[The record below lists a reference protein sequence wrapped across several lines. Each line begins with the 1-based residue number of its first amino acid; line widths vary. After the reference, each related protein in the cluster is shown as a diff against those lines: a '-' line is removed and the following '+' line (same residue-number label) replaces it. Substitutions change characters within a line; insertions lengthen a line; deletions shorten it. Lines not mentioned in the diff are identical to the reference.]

1 MTETPHL
8 PPRIAGLDELAQNL
22 WWTWHPAA
30 RKLFRHLGDSAWIRS
45 RKNAVEMLRMLDRE
59 RLDAMAGNPLFLRE
73 YDAVMAEFADVMTER
88 RSWYRDNYGDLASGG
103 IAYFCAEF
111 GVHTSLP
118 IYSGGLG
125 ILAGDHFKEGSDL
138 GLPLIGVGLLYQKG
152 YFRQR
157 IGPHGD
163 QLAIDE
169 PFHPE
174 TMPIEHH
181 PGPGDEGEHARVR
194 LAGRDVL
201 MNAWK
206 IRVGRATIHLVDTD
220 LESNHPDDRALSHQL
235 YRGDLEMRLRQEI
248 VLGIGGVRVLRG
260 LGFEPAVWHA
270 NEGHPAFMA
279 LERLREEVEAGA
291 SAQEAMRRIAR
302 TTVFTTHTPV
312 PAGHDAFP
320 ADMIDRYFG
329 EYIVKLGLTRDEFYD
344 LGRHP
349 DDDGRFHMSALALRL
364 ADYRNGVS
372 RLHGAVAR
380 RMWQGLWTGEEPP
393 SVPETR
399 DGHGGD
405 GNGDGR
411 SARLP
416 DVGIDAPSPTTVPIV
431 HVTNGVHAPSWVSPA
446 FRDLYGRYLGPDWM
460 LEQDDAALWERA
472 LDLPDHLVW
481 EAHVACKKRLVDV
494 LRHRARRR
502 WMDEGSEPSQVVAAG
517 TLLDPDVLT
526 LGFARRFATYKRA
539 DLVLRDRERLEALL
553 LDRSRPVQLVF
564 AGKAHPADE
573 PGRAILAE
581 VYRHAQDRHLGG
593 RIAFVEDYE
602 INVARDLFS
611 GVDVWLNNPRPPMEA
626 SGTSGQKAALNGVP
640 QCSTLDGWWAEGFT
654 RLNGWAINET
664 AGIVLDAD
672 GDEAGH
678 DDADRDAATDRDP
691 ADRDAADAESLYDTI
706 EREIAPLYYRRDVD
720 GIPRGWVRV
729 MKHAIRTG
737 GANFTARRM
746 LKEYVERFYVP
757 AAKAAV
763 GNGTVSVKAATD
775 G

>member
-1 MTETPHL
+1 MNDTPGL
-8 PPRIAGLDELAQNL
+8 PPRIAGLDSLARNL
-22 WWTWHPAA
+22 WWTWNPAA
-30 RKLFRHLGDSAWIRS
+30 RKLFRRLGRSAWTRS
-45 RKNAVEMLRMLDRE
+45 RKNAVEMLGMLDPE
-59 RLDAMAGNPLFLRE
+59 RLAAMAGNPLFLRE
-73 YDAVMAEFADVMTER
+73 YDAVMAEFADVMNER
-88 RSWYRDNYGDLASGG
+88 RSWYRDHHDDLARGG

-138 GLPLIGVGLLYQKG
+138 GLPLVGVGLLYQRG

-157 IGPHGD
+157 IGPDGE

-174 TMPIEHH
+174 TMAIEFL
-181 PGPGDEGEHARVR
+181 PGTGEHGEHARVR
-194 LAGRDVL
+194 LAGRDVRL
-201 MNAWK
+201 NAWR
-206 IRVGRATIHLVDTD
+206 IQVGRATIHLVDTD
-220 LESNHPDDRALSHQL
+220 VEYNHDDDRALSHQL

-248 VLGIGGVRVLRG
+248 VLGIGGVRVLRS

-270 NEGHPAFMA
+270 NEGHPAFMT
-279 LERLREEVEAGA
+279 LERIRELVETGLTA
-291 SAQEAMRRIAR
+291 EIAMRRVAE

-320 ADMIDRYFG
+320 ADMVDRYFS
-329 EYIVKLGLTRDEFYD
+329 EYIPKLGLESDEFYA

-349 DDDGRFHMSALALRL
+349 NDDGRFHMSALALRL

-380 RMWQGLWTGEEPP
+380 RMWQGMWIQGA
-393 SVPETR
+393 ETPAA
-399 DGHGGD
+399 DSND
-405 GNGDGR
+405 
-411 SARLP
+411 A
-416 DVGIDAPSPTTVPIV
+416 GIDAPPVTEVPIDY
-431 HVTNGVHAPSWVSPA
+431 VTNGVHAPSWISPA
-446 FRDLYGRYLGPDWM
+446 FRNLFDRYLGPDWM

-481 EAHVACKKRLVDV
+481 EAHFACKHRLLDV
-494 LRHRARRR
+494 LRQRARRR
-502 WMDEGSEPSQVVAAG
+502 WMDEGSEPGQVVAAG
-517 TLLDPDVLT
+517 TMLDPDVLT

-539 DLVLRDRERLEALL
+539 DLILRDTERLEALL
-553 LDRSRPVQLVF
+553 LDPARPVQLVF

-573 PGRAILAE
+573 PGQAVLAD
-581 VYRHAQDRHLGG
+581 VYRHALDRRFGG

-626 SGTSGQKAALNGVP
+626 SGTSGEKAALNGVP

-654 RLNGWAINET
+654 RLNGWAINEA
-664 AGIVLDAD
+664 AGVILE
-672 GDEAGH
+672 GDPAARDEG
-678 DDADRDAATDRDP
+678 DAA
-691 ADRDAADAESLYDTI
+691 SLYDTI
-706 EREIAPLYYRRDVD
+706 EHEIAPLYYRRDVD

-737 GANFTARRM
+737 GSHFTARRM
-746 LKEYVERFYVP
+746 VKEYVERFYVP
-757 AAKAAV
+757 AARAGAARREGLV
-763 GNGTVSVKAATD
+763 VESTVEV
-775 G
+775 

>member
-1 MTETPHL
+1 MTQTPYL
-8 PPRIAGLDELAQNL
+8 PQRIAGLEELAQNL

-30 RKLFRHLGDSAWIRS
+30 RKLFRHLGNSAWIRS

-73 YDAVMAEFADVMTER
+73 YDAVMAEFEDVMAER
-88 RSWYRDNYGDLASGG
+88 RSWYRERYGDLASGG

-138 GLPLIGVGLLYQKG
+138 GLPLVGVGLLYQKG

-157 IGPHGD
+157 IGPHGE

-181 PGPGDEGEHARVR
+181 PGPGEHGEHARVR

-201 MNAWK
+201 LNAWK

-220 LESNHPDDRALSHQL
+220 LERNHADDRALSHQL

-248 VLGIGGVRVLRG
+248 VLGIGGVRVLRSLG
-260 LGFEPAVWHA
+260 LAPTVWHA

-279 LERLREEVEAGA
+279 LERIREKVEEGA
-291 SAQEAMRRIAR
+291 SAEEAMRRVAR

-320 ADMIDRYFG
+320 TEMIDRYFRD
-329 EYIVKLGLTRDEFYD
+329 YIPSLGLERDEFFA

-380 RMWQGLWTGEEPP
+380 RMWQGLWIGEDTTIT
-393 SVPETR
+393 SGT
-399 DGHGGD
+399 
-405 GNGDGR
+405 
-411 SARLP
+411 S
-416 DVGIDAPSPTTVPIV
+416 DVGIDAPSPAEVPIV
-431 HVTNGVHAPSWVSPA
+431 HVTNGVHAPSWISPA
-446 FRDLYGRYLGPDWM
+446 FRDLYVRYLGPDWM

-481 EAHVACKKRLVDV
+481 EAHVACKKRLFDV

-502 WMDEGSEPSQVVAAG
+502 WTDEGSEPNQVVAAG

-539 DLVLRDRERLEALL
+539 DLLLRDRERLESLL

-573 PGRAILAE
+573 PGQAILAE

-654 RLNGWAINET
+654 RLNGWAINEST
-664 AGIVLDAD
+664 GVVMDGDPSRRDAD
-672 GDEAGH
+672 
-678 DDADRDAATDRDP
+678 
-691 ADRDAADAESLYDTI
+691 DAESLYDTI

-729 MKHAIRTG
+729 MKHAMRTG

-746 LKEYVERFYVP
+746 LKEYVECFYVP

-763 GNGTVSVKAATD
+763 GDGSVSTKVATC

>member
-1 MTETPHL
+1 MAPADTSVL
-8 PPRIAGLDELAQNL
+8 PARIAGLEQLAHNL

-30 RKLFRHLGDSAWIRS
+30 RQLFRRLSPSAWTRS
-45 RKNAVEMLRMLDRE
+45 RKNAVEVLRAVEPE
-59 RLDAMAGNPLFLRE
+59 RLKAMAGNPLFLRE
-73 YDAVMAEFADVMTER
+73 YDAVMAEFADVMAER
-88 RSWYRDNYGDLASGG
+88 RSWYRDRHGSLAAEG

-138 GLPLIGVGLLYQKG
+138 GLPLVGVGLLYQKG

-157 IGPHGD
+157 IGAHGE

-174 TMPIEHH
+174 TMPIEQLA
-181 PGPGDEGEHARVR
+181 GPGEHGEYATVR

-201 MNAWK
+201 LNVWRV
-206 IRVGRATIHLVDTD
+206 RVGRATIHLVDTD
-220 LESNHPDDRALSHQL
+220 LDLNHAEDRELSHQL

-248 VLGIGGVRVLRG
+248 VLGIGGVRVLRS
-260 LGFEPAVWHA
+260 LGFKPAVWHA
-270 NEGHPAFMA
+270 NEGHPAFLA
-279 LERLREEVEAGA
+279 LERIREAVEAGTTPEA
-291 SAQEAMRRIAR
+291 AMRAVAA

-320 ADMIDRYFG
+320 AELMERYFAD
-329 EYIVKLGLTRDEFYD
+329 YVPLLGLTSEEFYA

-349 DDDGRFHMSALALRL
+349 VDDGRFHMSALALRL
-364 ADYRNGVS
+364 AAYRNGVS

-380 RMWQGLWTGEEPP
+380 RMWQGLWIEEDDAA
-393 SVPETR
+393 EQ
-399 DGHGGD
+399 
-405 GNGDGR
+405 
-411 SARLP
+411 P
-416 DVGIDAPSPTTVPIV
+416 DDAGIDAPPVSHVPIT

-446 FRDLYGRYLGPDWM
+446 FRDLYGRYLGPDWI
-460 LEQDDAALWERA
+460 LEQDDPALWERA
-472 LDLPDHLVW
+472 LDLPDHLIW
-481 EAHVACKKRLVDV
+481 EAHVACKNRLFGV
-494 LRHRARRR
+494 LRQRARRR
-502 WMDEGSEPSQVVAAG
+502 WMDEGSEPSQVVASG

-526 LGFARRFATYKRA
+526 FGFARRFATYKRA
-539 DLVLRDRERLEALL
+539 ALILGDTARLEALL
-553 LDRSRPVQLVF
+553 LDRVRPVQLVF

-573 PGRAILAE
+573 PGQEVLAD
-581 VYRHAQDRHLGG
+581 VYRHAQDPRFGG

-602 INVARDLFS
+602 MNVARDLFS

-626 SGTSGQKAALNGVP
+626 SGTSGEKAALNGVP

-654 RLNGWAINET
+654 RLNGWAINEP
-664 AGIVLDAD
+664 AGVTLEGDPAAR
-672 GDEAGH
+672 DEA
-678 DDADRDAATDRDP
+678 DAA
-691 ADRDAADAESLYDTI
+691 SLYDTI

-729 MKHAIRTG
+729 MKHAMRTA

-757 AAKAAV
+757 AARAAL
-763 GNGTVSVKAATD
+763 GQSAAEPGIPASPVSV
-775 G
+775 

>member
-1 MTETPHL
+1 MADTDAPNL
-8 PPRIAGLDELAQNL
+8 PPRIAGLDPLARNL

-30 RKLFRHLGDSAWIRS
+30 RKLFRHLSPSAWTSS
-45 RKNAVEMLRMLDRE
+45 RKNAVEMLRTIDAE
-59 RLDAMAGNPLFLRE
+59 RLRPMARNPLFLRE
-73 YDAVMAEFADVMTER
+73 YDAVMAEFADVMAGR
-88 RSWYRDNYGDLASGG
+88 RSWYREQYGDLAAGG

-157 IGPHGD
+157 IGAHGE
-163 QLAIDE
+163 QVAVDE

-174 TMPIEHH
+174 AMPIERL
-181 PGPGDEGEHARVR
+181 PGPGEHGEHATVQ

-201 MNAWK
+201 LSAWR
-206 IRVGRATIHLVDTD
+206 IQVGRAAIHLVDTD
-220 LESNHPDDRALSHQL
+220 IEVNDDHDRALSHQL

-248 VLGIGGVRVLRG
+248 VLGIGGVRILRS
-260 LGFEPAVWHA
+260 LGIEPVVWHA
-270 NEGHPAFMA
+270 NEGHPAFML
-279 LERLREEVEAGA
+279 LERVREAVESGTTAEA
-291 SAQEAMRRIAR
+291 AMREIAA

-320 ADMIDRYFG
+320 ADLMDRYFA
-329 EYIVKLGLTRDEFYD
+329 EYIPKLGLEREEFYA

-349 DDDGRFHMSALALRL
+349 DDDGHFHMSALALRL

-380 RMWQGLWTGEEPP
+380 RMWQGLWPGG
-393 SVPETR
+393 R
-399 DGHGGD
+399 DAGD
-405 GNGDGR
+405 EVGDDEGT
-411 SARLP
+411 
-416 DVGIDAPSPTTVPIV
+416 GIDAPGVSRVPIG

-460 LEQDDAALWERA
+460 LEQDVAALWERA

-481 EAHVACKKRLVDV
+481 EAHVACKGRLFDV
-494 LRHRARRR
+494 LRQRARRR
-502 WMDEGSEPSQVVAAG
+502 WMDEGSEPSQVVASG

-539 DLVLRDRERLEALL
+539 ALILGDTERLEALL
-553 LDRSRPVQLVF
+553 LDPSRPVQLVF
-564 AGKAHPADE
+564 AGKAHPDDG
-573 PGRAILAE
+573 PGQEVLSE
-581 VYRHAQDRHLGG
+581 VYRHAQDPRFGG

-611 GVDVWLNNPRPPMEA
+611 GVDVWLNNPRPPLEA

-654 RLNGWAINET
+654 RLNGWAINEA
-664 AGIVLDAD
+664 AGVIME
-672 GDEAGH
+672 GDPAV
-678 DDADRDAATDRDP
+678 RDAG
-691 ADRDAADAESLYDTI
+691 DAAGLYETI

-746 LKEYVERFYVP
+746 LKEYVERYYVP
-757 AAKAAV
+757 AA
-763 GNGTVSVKAATD
+763 GG

>member
-1 MTETPHL
+1 MADTDAQDL
-8 PPRIAGLDELAQNL
+8 PPRIAGLAALAHNL

-30 RKLFRHLGDSAWIRS
+30 RKLFRHLSPSAWTRS
-45 RKNAVEMLRMLDRE
+45 RKNAVEMLRTIDAE
-59 RLDAMAGNPLFLRE
+59 RLRSMAGNPLFLRE
-73 YDAVMAEFADVMTER
+73 YDAVMAEFADVMAER
-88 RSWYRDNYGDLASGG
+88 RSWYRDQYDDLAAGG

-138 GLPLIGVGLLYQKG
+138 GLPLVGVGLLYQRG

-157 IGPHGD
+157 IGAHGE
-163 QLAIDE
+163 QIAIDE

-174 TMPIEHH
+174 SMPIERL
-181 PGPGDEGEHARVR
+181 PGTGDHGEHARVR
-194 LAGRDVL
+194 LAGREVRL
-201 MNAWK
+201 NAWR
-206 IRVGRATIHLVDTD
+206 IQVGRAAIHLVDTD
-220 LESNHPDDRALSHQL
+220 LEGNHDDDRALSHQL

-248 VLGIGGVRVLRG
+248 VLGIGGVRIVRSLG
-260 LGFEPAVWHA
+260 LAPAVWHA
-270 NEGHPAFMA
+270 NEGHPAFML
-279 LERLREEVEAGA
+279 LERLREAVEAGA
-291 SAQEAMRRIAR
+291 APEDAMREVAA

-320 ADMIDRYFG
+320 AELVDRYFG
-329 EYIVKLGLTRDEFYD
+329 EYIPKLGLERDEFYA

-364 ADYRNGVS
+364 SDYRNGVS

-380 RMWQGLWTGEEPP
+380 RMWQGLWADDDAGGDPGRDVGDDEGAGIPAP
-393 SVPETR
+393 SV
-399 DGHGGD
+399 
-405 GNGDGR
+405 
-411 SARLP
+411 AR
-416 DVGIDAPSPTTVPIV
+416 VPIG

-460 LEQDDAALWERA
+460 LEQDVAALWERA

-481 EAHVACKKRLVDV
+481 EAHVACKNRLFDV
-494 LRHRARRR
+494 LRRRARRR
-502 WMDEGSEPSQVVAAG
+502 WMDEGSEPSQVVASG
-517 TLLDPDVLT
+517 TLLDPNVLT

-539 DLVLRDRERLEALL
+539 GLILGDTARLEALL
-553 LDRSRPVQLVF
+553 LDPSRPVQLVF
-564 AGKAHPADE
+564 AGKAHPADG
-573 PGRAILAE
+573 PGQEVLAD
-581 VYRHAQDRHLGG
+581 VYRHAQNPRFGG

-602 INVARDLFS
+602 MNVARDLFS

-640 QCSTLDGWWAEGFT
+640 QCSTLDGWWAEGFS
-654 RLNGWAINET
+654 RLNGWAINEA
-664 AGIVLDAD
+664 AGVILEGDPAVRDAGDAD
-672 GDEAGH
+672 G
-678 DDADRDAATDRDP
+678 
-691 ADRDAADAESLYDTI
+691 LYDTI

-746 LKEYVERFYVP
+746 LKEYVERYYVP
-757 AAKAAV
+757 AA
-763 GNGTVSVKAATD
+763 GG

>member
-1 MTETPHL
+1 MNDTPGL
-8 PPRIAGLDELAQNL
+8 PPRIAGLDSLARNL
-22 WWTWHPAA
+22 WWTWNPAA
-30 RKLFRHLGDSAWIRS
+30 RKLFRRLGRSAWTRS
-45 RKNAVEMLRMLDRE
+45 RKNAVEMLGMLDPE
-59 RLDAMAGNPLFLRE
+59 RLAAMAGNPLFLRE
-73 YDAVMAEFADVMTER
+73 YDAVMAEFADVMNER
-88 RSWYRDNYGDLASGG
+88 RSWYRDHHGDLAAGG

-138 GLPLIGVGLLYQKG
+138 GLPLVGVGLLYQKG

-157 IGPHGD
+157 IGAHGE

-174 TMPIEHH
+174 TMPIEFL
-181 PGPGDEGEHARVR
+181 PGPGEHGEHAKVR

-201 MNAWK
+201 LNAWR
-206 IRVGRATIHLVDTD
+206 IQVGRATIHLVDTD
-220 LESNHPDDRALSHQL
+220 VEHNHDDDRALSYQL

-248 VLGIGGVRVLRG
+248 VLGIGGVRILRS

-270 NEGHPAFMA
+270 NEGHPAFMT
-279 LERLREEVEAGA
+279 LERIRELVETGLTAEA
-291 SAQEAMRRIAR
+291 AMRRVAES
-302 TTVFTTHTPV
+302 TVFTTHTPV

-320 ADMIDRYFG
+320 ADMVERYFG
-329 EYIVKLGLTRDEFYD
+329 EYIPKLGLEKDEFYA

-349 DDDGRFHMSALALRL
+349 NDDGRFHMSALALRL

-380 RMWQGLWTGEEPP
+380 RMWRGMWIGADA
-393 SVPETR
+393 ET
-399 DGHGGD
+399 
-405 GNGDGR
+405 
-411 SARLP
+411 P
-416 DVGIDAPSPTTVPIV
+416 DADPDDAGIDAPPVTEVPIDY
-431 HVTNGVHAPSWVSPA
+431 VTNGVHAPSWVSPT
-446 FRDLYGRYLGPDWM
+446 FRDLFGRYLGPDWV

-481 EAHVACKKRLVDV
+481 EAHLACKHRLLDV
-494 LRHRARRR
+494 LRQRARRR
-502 WMDEGSEPSQVVAAG
+502 WMDEGSEPGQVVAAG

-539 DLVLRDRERLEALL
+539 NLILRDTERLEALL
-553 LDRSRPVQLVF
+553 LDTARPVQLVF

-573 PGRAILAE
+573 PGQAVLAD
-581 VYRHAQDRHLGG
+581 VYGHALDPRFGG

-626 SGTSGQKAALNGVP
+626 SGTSGEKAALNGVP

-654 RLNGWAINET
+654 RLNGWAINEA
-664 AGIVLDAD
+664 AGVILE
-672 GDEAGH
+672 GDPAARDEG
-678 DDADRDAATDRDP
+678 DAA
-691 ADRDAADAESLYDTI
+691 SLYDTI
-706 EREIAPLYYRRDVD
+706 EHEIAPLYYRRDVD

-737 GANFTARRM
+737 GSRFTARRM
-746 LKEYVERFYVP
+746 VKEYVERFYVP
-757 AAKAAV
+757 AARAGAARRDPLV
-763 GNGTVSVKAATD
+763 VEPTVEV
-775 G
+775 

>member
-1 MTETPHL
+1 MRDIDTPNL
-8 PPRIAGLDELAQNL
+8 PARIAGLDELAHNL

-30 RKLFRHLGDSAWIRS
+30 RKLFRRLSPSAWTRS
-45 RKNAVEMLRMLDRE
+45 RKNAVEMLRTIDDE
-59 RLDAMAGNPLFLRE
+59 RLYAMAGNPLFLRE
-73 YDAVMAEFADVMTER
+73 YDAVMAEFADVMAER
-88 RSWYRDNYGDLASGG
+88 RSWYRDHYGELAGGG

-138 GLPLIGVGLLYQKG
+138 GLPLLGIGLLYQKG

-157 IGPHGD
+157 IGAHGE

-174 TMPIEHH
+174 TMPIEHL
-181 PGPGDEGEHARVR
+181 PGPGPEGEHARVQ

-201 MNAWK
+201 LNAWR
-206 IRVGRATIHLVDTD
+206 INVGRATIHLVDSD
-220 LESNHPDDRALSHQL
+220 LERNHDDDRVLSHQL

-248 VLGIGGVRVLRG
+248 VLGIGGVRVLRS
-260 LGFEPAVWHA
+260 LGSRPDVWHA
-270 NEGHPAFMA
+270 NEGHPAFML
-279 LERLREEVEAGA
+279 LERLREAVEDG
-291 SAQEAMRRIAR
+291 STPEEAMRRVAAS
-302 TTVFTTHTPV
+302 TVFTTHTPV

-320 ADMIDRYFG
+320 AEMMDRYF
-329 EYIVKLGLTRDEFYD
+329 EHYIPKLGLERDEFYA

-349 DDDGRFHMSALALRL
+349 DDDGSFHMSALALRL

-372 RLHGAVAR
+372 RLHGEVAR
-380 RMWQGLWTGEEPP
+380 RMWSGMWAGAAAGETAGAAQTE
-393 SVPETR
+393 
-399 DGHGGD
+399 
-405 GNGDGR
+405 
-411 SARLP
+411 
-416 DVGIDAPSPTTVPIV
+416 APIA

-446 FRDLYGRYLGPDWM
+446 FRDLYDRYLGPDWM
-460 LEQDDAALWERA
+460 LEQDEGALWERA

-481 EAHVACKKRLVDV
+481 EAHVACKDRLLDV
-494 LRHRARRR
+494 LRQRARRR
-502 WMDEGSEPSQVVAAG
+502 WMDEGSEPNQVVAAG

-526 LGFARRFATYKRA
+526 FGFARRFATYKRA
-539 DLVLRDRERLEALL
+539 ALILSDTERLEALL
-553 LDRSRPVQLVF
+553 LDSSRPVQLVF
-564 AGKAHPADE
+564 AGKAHPADG
-573 PGRAILAE
+573 PGQEVLAE
-581 VYRHAQDRHLGG
+581 VYRHAQDRRFGG

-602 INVARDLFS
+602 MNVARDLFS

-654 RLNGWAINET
+654 RLNGWSINE
-664 AGIVLDAD
+664 AEGPIFEGDPAARD
-672 GDEAGH
+672 GA
-678 DDADRDAATDRDP
+678 DAA
-691 ADRDAADAESLYDTI
+691 SLYDTI
-706 EREIAPLYYRRDVD
+706 KREIAPLYYRRDVD

-737 GANFTARRM
+737 GAHFTARRM

-757 AAKAAV
+757 AARAAESSGGPLPDPEKIAV
-763 GNGTVSVKAATD
+763 R
-775 G
+775 